1 MAVVGFAVLVVATV
15 AAFVA
20 ATASKRSPS
29 YVQSFRIDKR
39 SVDPALPGSEG
50 TAIIGF
56 STKRADRARVTI
68 QSVSGRTVKVLGP
81 VKRTL
86 PYRRVTFVWRA
97 VDRTRNPLNPGAY
110 FVRLELLDSGRDVV
124 FDDRA
129 IVVRRPAGPARTSR
143 AGCRCRTPTR
153 S

>member
-1 MAVVGFAVLVVATV
+1 VTPPGPLRTAVVGFVVLVVVTV

-20 ATASKRSPS
+20 ATAQKRSPS

-39 SVDPALPGSEG
+39 SVDPTLPGSAG

-68 QSVSGRTVKVLGP
+68 QSVSGQTVEVLGR
-81 VKRTL
+81 VRATR

-97 VDRTRNPLNPGAY
+97 VDRARSPLNPGAY

-124 FDDRA
+124 FADKA
-129 IVVRRPAGPARTSR
+129 IVVRRAAG
-143 AGCRCRTPTR
+143 
-153 S
+153 